1 MQIHSIGSNY
11 QLSKNTNFKQNNQN
25 ANTNNMKLLA
35 GVTSAATVA
44 VSAAA
49 IYKSKNAKNEIKSLS
64 EKLKNAETKLNDAD
78 VKLKTIQDKLDIQIK
93 KLTDSIEENDK
104 LKEDLKKKPPYR
116 TIIIHDTA
124 PAEDEAVSETVN
136 ENRKSIT
143 NTKKQIKE
151 FIETTKTKLGNI
163 FTRKAK
169 SVENSQVKENIA
181 ETPKEKKPNKIKK
194 FFSDSWQK
202 LKTKYAEQKEAYK
215 KWEQE
220 NAERIAQQNKE
231 NEKKIEESSSEKIT
245 EKADEKIKDSEIK
258 TSNTDTATNEK
269 ISETNTPAKE
279 VSENVV
285 DNTSNEI
292 KEEKPQGEVKAY
304 FSQKWTSIKNT
315 LSQMYRDFK
324 ESLKPIPE
332 TVQETPPTVNEA
344 KNEAATII
352 EQASTETISHTEETQ
367 TKSFKS
373 KIKNLMQK
381 VKSKF
386 TPKETEKKTQSQD
399 DGMLPPLKQEEE
411 PPKWVQKI
419 NNFIEYLFKPE
430 NEDF

>member
-1 MQIHSIGSNY
+1 MQIHSISSNY
-11 QLSKNTNFKQNNQN
+11 QPSNNTNFKQNNH
-25 ANTNNMKLLA
+25 NTSANNMKLLA
-35 GVTSAATVA
+35 GATSFATVA

-49 IYKSKNAKNEIKSLS
+49 IYKSKNAKNEIRNLA

-78 VKLKTIQDKLDIQIK
+78 IKLQTIQDKLDIQTK
-93 KLTDSIEENDK
+93 NLTDSIKENDK

-124 PAEDEAVSETVN
+124 PAENEVVSETVN
-136 ENRKSIT
+136 KNKKSFT

-169 SVENSQVKENIA
+169 SVENSKIKENVT

-231 NEKKIEESSSEKIT
+231 NEKKIEGNSTVKIN
-245 EKADEKIKDSEIK
+245 EVAEEKIKDTKIK
-258 TSNTDTATNEK
+258 TTNTDSATNEM
-269 ISETNTPAKE
+269 ISETNAKE
-279 VSENVV
+279 VSENIT

-292 KEEKPQGEVKAY
+292 KEEKPQGEIKAY

-315 LSQMYRDFK
+315 LSQMYRYFK
-324 ESLKPIPE
+324 ESLKPIPG
-332 TVQETPPTVNEA
+332 TIQETTPTVNET
-344 KNEAATII
+344 KNEAAAII
-352 EQASTETISHTEETQ
+352 EQASSETISHTEETQ

-386 TPKETEKKTQSQD
+386 TPKKTEKTTHFQD

-419 NNFIEYLFKPE
+419 NNFIEWLFRPE

>member
-1 MQIHSIGSNY
+1 MQIHSISSNY
-11 QLSKNTNFKQNNQN
+11 QLSNNTNFKQNNH
-25 ANTNNMKLLA
+25 NTSANNMKLLA
-35 GVTSAATVA
+35 GATSIATVA

-49 IYKSKNAKNEIKSLS
+49 IYKSKNAKNEIRNLA

-78 VKLKTIQDKLDIQIK
+78 VKLQTIQNKLDIQTK
-93 KLTDSIEENDK
+93 NLTDSIKENDK

-124 PAEDEAVSETVN
+124 PAENEVVSETVN
-136 ENRKSIT
+136 ENKKSFT

-169 SVENSQVKENIA
+169 SAENSQIKENVA

-194 FFSDSWQK
+194 FFSDSWLK

-231 NEKKIEESSSEKIT
+231 NEKKIEESSIEQIS
-245 EKADEKIKDSEIK
+245 EKADEKIKDAEIK
-258 TSNTDTATNEK
+258 TTNTDTATNEK
-269 ISETNTPAKE
+269 ISETNAPVKE

-292 KEEKPQGEVKAY
+292 KEDKPQNEVKVY
-304 FSQKWTSIKNT
+304 LSQKWTSFKNT

-332 TVQETPPTVNEA
+332 TVQEEA
-344 KNEAATII
+344 PILTETKNEANAILEPVQT
-352 EQASTETISHTEETQ
+352 EQP
-367 TKSFKS
+367 
-373 KIKNLMQK
+373 KIKPQI
-381 VKSKF
+381 
-386 TPKETEKKTQSQD
+386 TPKEAESKTQSQD
-399 DGMLPPLKQEEE
+399 DGILPPLKQEEE

-419 NNFIEYLFKPE
+419 NNFIEWLFRPE

>member
-1 MQIHSIGSNY
+1 MQIHSISSNY
-11 QLSKNTNFKQNNQN
+11 QLSNNTNFKQNNHN
-25 ANTNNMKLLA
+25 TSTNNMKLLA
-35 GVTSAATVA
+35 GATSIATVA

-49 IYKSKNAKNEIKSLS
+49 IYKSKNAKNEIRNLA

-78 VKLKTIQDKLDIQIK
+78 VKLQTIQDKLDIQTK
-93 KLTDSIEENDK
+93 NLTDSIKENDK

-124 PAEDEAVSETVN
+124 PAENEAVSETVN
-136 ENRKSIT
+136 ENKKSFT

-169 SVENSQVKENIA
+169 SAENSQIKDNIT

-194 FFSDSWQK
+194 FFSDSWLK

-231 NEKKIEESSSEKIT
+231 NEKKIEKSSVEQIP
-245 EKADEKIKDSEIK
+245 EKADNKIKDTEIK
-258 TSNTDTATNEK
+258 TTNTDTATNEM
-269 ISETNTPAKE
+269 ISETNAKE
-279 VSENVV
+279 VSENIT

-292 KEEKPQGEVKAY
+292 KEEKPQGEIKAY

-315 LSQMYRDFK
+315 LSQMYKDFK

-332 TVQETPPTVNEA
+332 TIQETTPTVNEA
-344 KNEAATII
+344 KNEAAAII

-386 TPKETEKKTQSQD
+386 TPEKTEKTTPFQD

-419 NNFIEYLFKPE
+419 NNFIEWLFRPE

>member
-1 MQIHSIGSNY
+1 MQIHSISSNY
-11 QLSKNTNFKQNNQN
+11 QLSNNTNFKQNNHN
-25 ANTNNMKLLA
+25 TSTNNMKLLA
-35 GVTSAATVA
+35 GATSIATVA

-49 IYKSKNAKNEIKSLS
+49 IYKSKNAKNEIRNLA

-78 VKLKTIQDKLDIQIK
+78 VKLQTIQDKLDIQTK
-93 KLTDSIEENDK
+93 NLTDSIKENDK

-124 PAEDEAVSETVN
+124 PAENEVVSETVN
-136 ENRKSIT
+136 ENKKSFT

-169 SVENSQVKENIA
+169 SAENSQIKENVA
-181 ETPKEKKPNKIKK
+181 ETLKEKKPNKIKK
-194 FFSDSWQK
+194 FFSDSWLK

-231 NEKKIEESSSEKIT
+231 NEKKIEESCIEQIS
-245 EKADEKIKDSEIK
+245 EKADEKIKDAEIK
-258 TSNTDTATNEK
+258 PKNTDVTTDAN
-269 ISETNTPAKE
+269 ISETN
-279 VSENVV
+279 VV
-285 DNTSNEI
+285 AEETSKKIVDSASNEI
-292 KEEKPQGEVKAY
+292 KEDKPQNEVKVY
-304 FSQKWTSIKNT
+304 LSQKWTSLKNT
-315 LSQMYRDFK
+315 LSQMYKDFK

-332 TVQETPPTVNEA
+332 TVQEEA
-344 KNEAATII
+344 PILTETKNEVPAILEPVQT
-352 EQASTETISHTEETQ
+352 EQP
-367 TKSFKS
+367 
-373 KIKNLMQK
+373 K
-381 VKSKF
+381 VKPQI
-386 TPKETEKKTQSQD
+386 TPKEAESKTLSQD
-399 DGMLPPLKQEEE
+399 DGILPPLKPEEE

-419 NNFIEYLFKPE
+419 NNFIEWLLRHE

>member
-1 MQIHSIGSNY
+1 MQIHSISSNY
-11 QLSKNTNFKQNNQN
+11 QLSNNTNFKQNNH
-25 ANTNNMKLLA
+25 NTSANNMKLLA
-35 GVTSAATVA
+35 GATSIATVA

-49 IYKSKNAKNEIKSLS
+49 IYKSKNAKNEIRNLA

-78 VKLKTIQDKLDIQIK
+78 VKLQTIQDKLDIQTK
-93 KLTDSIEENDK
+93 NLTDSIKENDK

-124 PAEDEAVSETVN
+124 PAENEVVSETVN
-136 ENRKSIT
+136 ENKKSFT

-151 FIETTKTKLGNI
+151 FIETTKTKIGNI

-169 SVENSQVKENIA
+169 SAENSQIKENVA

-194 FFSDSWQK
+194 FFSDSWLK

-231 NEKKIEESSSEKIT
+231 NEKKIEESSIEQIS
-245 EKADEKIKDSEIK
+245 EKADEKIKDAEIK
-258 TSNTDTATNEK
+258 PNNTDVTTDAN
-269 ISETNTPAKE
+269 ISETN
-279 VSENVV
+279 VV
-285 DNTSNEI
+285 AEETSKKIVDSASNEI
-292 KEEKPQGEVKAY
+292 KEDKPQNEVKVY
-304 FSQKWTSIKNT
+304 LSQKWTSFKNT

-332 TVQETPPTVNEA
+332 TVQEEA
-344 KNEAATII
+344 PILTETKNEATAILEPVQT
-352 EQASTETISHTEETQ
+352 EQP
-367 TKSFKS
+367 
-373 KIKNLMQK
+373 KIKPQI
-381 VKSKF
+381 
-386 TPKETEKKTQSQD
+386 TPKEAESKTQSQD
-399 DGMLPPLKQEEE
+399 DGILPPLKPEEE

-419 NNFIEYLFKPE
+419 NNFIEWLFRPK

>member
-1 MQIHSIGSNY
+1 MQIHSISSNY
-11 QLSKNTNFKQNNQN
+11 QPSNNTNFKQNNH
-25 ANTNNMKLLA
+25 NTSANNMKLLA
-35 GVTSAATVA
+35 GATSIATVA

-49 IYKSKNAKNEIKSLS
+49 IYKSKNAKNEIRNLA

-78 VKLKTIQDKLDIQIK
+78 VKLQTIQDKLDIQTK
-93 KLTDSIEENDK
+93 NLTDSIKENDK

-124 PAEDEAVSETVN
+124 PAEDEVVSETVN
-136 ENRKSIT
+136 KNKKSFT

-169 SVENSQVKENIA
+169 SAENSQIKENVA
-181 ETPKEKKPNKIKK
+181 ETLKEKKPNKIKK
-194 FFSDSWQK
+194 FFSDSWLK

-231 NEKKIEESSSEKIT
+231 NEKKIEKSSVEQIP
-245 EKADEKIKDSEIK
+245 EKADNKIKDTEIK
-258 TSNTDTATNEK
+258 TTNTDTATNEM
-269 ISETNTPAKE
+269 ISETNAKE
-279 VSENVV
+279 VSENIT

-292 KEEKPQGEVKAY
+292 KEEKPQGEIKAY

-315 LSQMYRDFK
+315 LSQMYKDFK

-332 TVQETPPTVNEA
+332 TIQETTPTVNEA
-344 KNEAATII
+344 KNEAAAII

-381 VKSKF
+381 IKSKF
-386 TPKETEKKTQSQD
+386 TPKETEKTTHSQNN
-399 DGMLPPLKQEEE
+399 GMLPPLKPEEE

-419 NNFIEYLFKPE
+419 NNFIEWLFRPE

>member
-1 MQIHSIGSNY
+1 MQIHSISSNY
-11 QLSKNTNFKQNNQN
+11 QLSNNTNFKQNNHN
-25 ANTNNMKLLA
+25 TSTNNMKLLA
-35 GVTSAATVA
+35 GATSIATVA

-49 IYKSKNAKNEIKSLS
+49 IYKSKNAKNEIRNLA

-78 VKLKTIQDKLDIQIK
+78 VKLQTIQDKLDIQTK
-93 KLTDSIEENDK
+93 NLTDSIKENDK

-124 PAEDEAVSETVN
+124 PAENEVVSETVN
-136 ENRKSIT
+136 ENKKSFT

-169 SVENSQVKENIA
+169 SAENSQIKDNIT

-194 FFSDSWQK
+194 FFSDSWLK

-231 NEKKIEESSSEKIT
+231 NEKKIEESCIEQIS
-245 EKADEKIKDSEIK
+245 EKADEKIKDAEIK
-258 TSNTDTATNEK
+258 PNNTDVTTDAN
-269 ISETNTPAKE
+269 ISETN
-279 VSENVV
+279 VV
-285 DNTSNEI
+285 AEETSKKIVDSASNEI
-292 KEEKPQGEVKAY
+292 KEDKPQNEVKVY
-304 FSQKWTSIKNT
+304 LSQKWTSLKNT

-332 TVQETPPTVNEA
+332 TVQEEA
-344 KNEAATII
+344 PILTETKNEVPAILEPVQT
-352 EQASTETISHTEETQ
+352 EQP
-367 TKSFKS
+367 
-373 KIKNLMQK
+373 K
-381 VKSKF
+381 VKPQI
-386 TPKETEKKTQSQD
+386 TPKEAENKTLSQD
-399 DGMLPPLKQEEE
+399 DGILPPLKPEEE

-419 NNFIEYLFKPE
+419 NNFIEWLLRPE

>member
-1 MQIHSIGSNY
+1 MQIHSISSNY
-11 QLSKNTNFKQNNQN
+11 QLSNNTNFKQNNH
-25 ANTNNMKLLA
+25 NTSANNMKLLA
-35 GVTSAATVA
+35 GATSIATVA

-49 IYKSKNAKNEIKSLS
+49 IYKSKNAKNEIRNLA

-78 VKLKTIQDKLDIQIK
+78 VKLQTIQDKLDIQTK
-93 KLTDSIEENDK
+93 NLTDSIKENDK

-124 PAEDEAVSETVN
+124 PAENEVVSETVN
-136 ENRKSIT
+136 ENKKSFT

-169 SVENSQVKENIA
+169 SAENSQIKENVA

-194 FFSDSWQK
+194 FFSDSWLK

-231 NEKKIEESSSEKIT
+231 NEKKIEESSIEQIS
-245 EKADEKIKDSEIK
+245 EKADEKIKDAEIK
-258 TSNTDTATNEK
+258 TTNTDTATNEK
-269 ISETNTPAKE
+269 ISETNAPVKE

-292 KEEKPQGEVKAY
+292 KEDKPQNEVKVY
-304 FSQKWTSIKNT
+304 LSQKWTSFKNT

-332 TVQETPPTVNEA
+332 TVQEEA
-344 KNEAATII
+344 PILTETKNEANAILEPVQT
-352 EQASTETISHTEETQ
+352 EQP
-367 TKSFKS
+367 
-373 KIKNLMQK
+373 KIKPQI
-381 VKSKF
+381 
-386 TPKETEKKTQSQD
+386 TPKEAESKTQSQD
-399 DGMLPPLKQEEE
+399 DGILPPLKQEEE

-419 NNFIEYLFKPE
+419 NNFIEWLFRPE